1 MFSLIKQVIIVLLNF
16 SEYLATKCV
25 PLNDGPCMIRPTLI
39 DLNPVE
45 FKHYIFNISLD
56 KCTGSLYVLSPKL
69 CVPKNNKTHKC

>member
-1 MFSLIKQVIIVLLNF
+1 
-16 SEYLATKCV
+16 
-25 PLNDGPCMIRPTLI
+25 MIRPTLI

-69 CVPKNNKTHKC
+69 CVPKNSKTHKC